1 MKREHIFLI
10 FILFLTFLSIY
21 LLYQILS
28 PFLSSIV
35 WAILLAMV
43 LYPVHKKLRSLLRK
57 REILSALIM
66 TLLVLVVIVLPFTL
80 LMASL
85 ASDVVS
91 LYHQI
96 ENMIK
101 TGELQAYFERV
112 KEIPILKWILAKLG
126 QHVDLSIMDPVPF
139 LLKNLNQIST
149 FIFNQTTI
157 LIKGFSTFV
166 AGFFFTL
173 LSLYYLFKDG
183 STLFEGLKE
192 TAPLPSKEKDLLIQ
206 RFRDMIYATIYG
218 GILIAVIQG
227 VLGGL
232 SFWALGLP
240 SPIFWGT
247 AMALLSFIPIGGTAL
262 IWAPAAVILLIGGAV
277 LKGILL
283 LGIGVFVISM
293 VDNLLKPFFISARTN
308 IHPLLLFFAVLGG
321 IQAFGLIGVI
331 AGPLV
336 ATFFLTLV
344 EIYIQ
349 GVKVQ
354 GWIIVRSIWFGVRNT
369 NLVVPFVFNYPLLT
383 EIY

>member
-21 LLYQILS
+21 LLYRVLS

-43 LYPVHKKLRSLLRK
+43 LYPVYRKLRNLLRK
-57 REILSALIM
+57 REILCALIM
-66 TLLVLVVIVLPFTL
+66 TFLVLVVIVLPFTL

-91 LYHQI
+91 FYHQV
-96 ENMIK
+96 EEMIK
-101 TGELQAYFERV
+101 TGRLQAYFESV
-112 KEIPILKWILAKLG
+112 KEIPFLKSILARAGK
-126 QHVDLSIMDPVPF
+126 HIDLDPLPF
-139 LLKNLNQIST
+139 LLKNVNQIST

-183 STLFEGLKE
+183 STLFDGLKE
-192 TAPLPSKEKDLLIQ
+192 ALPLPSNEKDLLIQ
-206 RFRDMIYATIYG
+206 RFKDMIHATMYG
-218 GILIAVIQG
+218 GILIALIQG

-232 SFWALGLP
+232 SFWVLGLP

-247 AMALLSFIPIGGTAL
+247 AMGLLSFIPIGGTAL
-262 IWAPAAVILLIGGAV
+262 IWAPAAIILVIGGAV
-277 LKGILL
+277 LKGIVLV
-283 LGIGVFVISM
+283 GIGVLVISM
-293 VDNLLKPFFISARTN
+293 VDNLLRPFFISTRTN

-321 IQAFGLIGVI
+321 VQAFGLIGVI
-331 AGPLV
+331 AGPLI
-336 ATFFLTLV
+336 ATLFLTLV
-344 EIYIQ
+344 EISIQ
-349 GVKVQ
+349 GIK
-354 GWIIVRSIWFGVRNT
+354 
-369 NLVVPFVFNYPLLT
+369 P
-383 EIY
+383 E

>member
-43 LYPVHKKLRSLLRK
+43 FYPLFQKLQRLLKQRG
-57 REILSALIM
+57 ILSALIM

-85 ASDVVS
+85 ASEVVS
-91 LYHQI
+91 LYHQVEEI
-96 ENMIK
+96 IK
-101 TGELQAYFERV
+101 TGQLQAYFEKI
-112 KEIPILKWILAKLG
+112 KEVPLLKWILARLG
-126 QHVDLSIMDPVPF
+126 QHIDLSRTDPLP
-139 LLKNLNQIST
+139 LILKNLNQIST
-149 FIFNQTTI
+149 FIFNQTTV
-157 LIKGFSTFV
+157 LLKGFSTFI

-183 STLFEGLKE
+183 STLFEGLKKI
-192 TAPLPSKEKDLLIQ
+192 APLPAKEKDLLIQ
-206 RFRDMIYATIYG
+206 RFKDMIYATIYG
-218 GILIAVIQG
+218 GILIAIIQG

-232 SFWALGLP
+232 SFWVLGLP
-240 SPIFWGT
+240 SPVFWGT

-262 IWAPAAVILLIGGAV
+262 IWGPAAIVLLIGGAV

-283 LGIGVFVISM
+283 IGIGVFVISM
-293 VDNLLKPFFISARTN
+293 VDNLLRPSFISSRTN

-321 IQAFGLIGVI
+321 VQAFGLIGLI
-331 AGPLV
+331 AGPLI
-336 ATFFLTLV
+336 ATLFLTLI

-349 GVKVQ
+349 GVQ
-354 GWIIVRSIWFGVRNT
+354 
-369 NLVVPFVFNYPLLT
+369 
-383 EIY
+383 

>member
-21 LLYQILS
+21 LLYEILS

-43 LYPVHKKLRSLLRK
+43 FYPLFKRLQNLLKK
-57 REILSALIM
+57 REVLSALIM

-85 ASDVVS
+85 AGEVVS
-91 LYHQI
+91 LYHQV
-96 ENMIK
+96 EEMIK
-101 TGELQAYFERV
+101 TGELQVYLEKITEVPFF
-112 KEIPILKWILAKLG
+112 KWTLARLG
-126 QHVDLSIMDPVPF
+126 QHIDLSKTDPLP
-139 LLKNLNQIST
+139 LLLRNLNQIST
-149 FIFNQTTI
+149 FIFNQTTV
-157 LIKGFSTFV
+157 LLKGFSTFI

-192 TAPLPSKEKDLLIQ
+192 IAPLPSREKDLLIQ
-206 RFRDMIYATIYG
+206 RFKDMIYATIYG
-218 GILIAVIQG
+218 GILIAIIQG

-232 SFWALGLP
+232 SFWVLGLP
-240 SPIFWGT
+240 SPVFWGT
-247 AMALLSFIPIGGTAL
+247 AMALLSFIPVGGTAL
-262 IWAPAAVILLIGGAV
+262 IWGPAAIVLLIGGSI

-283 LGIGVFVISM
+283 FGIGIFVISM
-293 VDNLLKPFFISARTN
+293 VDNLLRPFFISTRTN

-321 IQAFGLIGVI
+321 VQAFGLIGLI

-336 ATFFLTLV
+336 ATLFLTLL
-344 EIYIQ
+344 EIYAQ
-349 GVKVQ
+349 GTQ
-354 GWIIVRSIWFGVRNT
+354 
-369 NLVVPFVFNYPLLT
+369 
-383 EIY
+383 